1 MPSIEK
7 AIQLLLILLSCASMA
22 TAAAPGILTDL
33 QSIHALSNAE
43 ASKAIPVAFEATVT
57 YYRSYEEVLFVQD
70 GDASIYV
77 QAPDTLAKVAPGDRV
92 LIKGKTHDSYR
103 PEVFASS
110 ITFLHH
116 GQLPAPV
123 PADFEKLI
131 RGDDDSA
138 FVKVHGIVRTAD
150 IARSNVAPI
159 RHINLEL
166 ETNGG
171 VVHVNMDSDDENAL
185 RDLLDAEVD
194 AVGVASGHF
203 DGKMQL
209 AGIDLN
215 VFRLDDIH
223 IVKHATVAPW
233 SLSATP
239 MDQVLSTYNEVSR
252 SKRILVHGIITYYQ
266 PGSMLVLEDGPKTL
280 RIMTS
285 TYAPMR
291 IGDLADATGFPD
303 LVDGYLT
310 LSSAEIKDSLVQA
323 PLQIVQANWQ
333 ELSTAANIFDLV
345 SIEGRL
351 VVKTREAVQD
361 EYVIEADGGHIFTAI
376 YRHPDPISQLA
387 LPPMKEIDQD
397 SRVRVVGIC
406 LPYNADAFSG
416 PVPFDILLRSF
427 DDVSVVA
434 KPSPFGRR
442 QLAYI
447 AGALMAILLIV
458 GVRFWFVERGVR
470 RQTASLGYIER
481 RRSRILEDINGTR
494 PLAEILEQITEL
506 VSFKLNG
513 APCWCQIADGAQLG
527 NCPAKLSAFRVC
539 EETVHSRSGSSL
551 GVFHAAFDP
560 RTKPHSL
567 ETEALGMATGL
578 AALAIE
584 TRRLYNDLRRRS
596 EFDLLTDTHNRFSL
610 DKHLDNLIVD
620 CRENA
625 GIFGL
630 IYIDLDE
637 FKGIND
643 IYGHHV
649 GDQYLQD
656 VAVRMKRQ
664 LRGHDLLARLGGDE
678 FAVLVPL
685 VRSRYEV
692 EEIAS
697 RLVRSMDDPFNIEE
711 YSIQGSASLGIAI
724 YPEDG
729 VSKDTLFKT
738 ADAAMYSSK
747 NASRRGERVAMNH
760 LDE

>member
-1 MPSIEK
+1 M
-7 AIQLLLILLSCASMA
+7 
-22 TAAAPGILTDL
+22 
-33 QSIHALSNAE
+33 
-43 ASKAIPVAFEATVT
+43 
-57 YYRSYEEVLFVQD
+57 QD
-70 GDASIYV
+70 GDAAIYV
-77 QAPDTLAKVAPGDRV
+77 QTPDTLAKLVPGDRV
-92 LIKGKTHDSYR
+92 LIHGKTHDSYR
-103 PEVFASS
+103 PEIFADK
-110 ITFLHH
+110 ITFLSH
-116 GQLPAPV
+116 GDLPAAI
-123 PADFEKLI
+123 PADFDSLI
-131 RGDDDSA
+131 RGDEDSLL
-138 FVKVHGIVRTAD
+138 VKVHGTVRTAD

-166 ETNGG
+166 QTNGG

-185 RDLLDAEVD
+185 KDLLDAEVD

-215 VFRLDDIH
+215 VFKLADIR
-223 IVKHATVAPW
+223 IIKRASVAPW
-233 SLSATP
+233 SLPITP
-239 MDQVLSTYNEVSR
+239 MDQILSAYDEVMR
-252 SKRILVHGIITYYQ
+252 SKRVLVHGIITYYQ

-285 TYAPMR
+285 TYAPLR
-291 IGDLADATGFPD
+291 IGDHADAIGFPN

-310 LSSAEIKDSLVQA
+310 LSSAEIKDSLVQDL
-323 PLQIVQANWQ
+323 LQPVPASWQ
-333 ELSTAANIFDLV
+333 ELSTATHIFDLV
-345 SIEGRL
+345 STEGDL
-351 VVKTREAVQD
+351 VTATREAMQD
-361 EYVIEADGGHIFTAI
+361 EYVLSADGHVFTAI
-376 YRHPDPISQLA
+376 FRHPDPISQLA
-387 LPPMKEIDQD
+387 LPPMKDFPEG
-397 SRVRVVGIC
+397 SRIRVVGIC

-427 DDVSVVA
+427 DDVSMVA
-434 KPSPFGRR
+434 RPSPFGRR
-442 QLAYI
+442 QLEFI
-447 AGALMAILLIV
+447 ASILLAALLVI
-458 GVRFWFVERGVR
+458 GVRFWFMERGVR

-506 VSFKLNG
+506 VSFKLDG
-513 APCWCQIADGAQLG
+513 TPCWCQIADGAQLG
-527 NCPAKLSAFRVC
+527 NCPSKLSAFRVV
-539 EETVHSRSGSSL
+539 EEEIHSRTGSAL
-551 GVFHAAFDP
+551 GVFRAAFDP
-560 RTKPHSL
+560 RTTPRAVESESL
-567 ETEALGMATGL
+567 NMATGL

-610 DKHLDNLIVD
+610 DKHIDNLIVD

-649 GDQYLQD
+649 GDRYLQEVSD
-656 VAVRMKRQ
+656 RMKRQ

-678 FAVLVPL
+678 FAVLVPT

-697 RLVRSMDDPFNIEE
+697 RLERSMDDPFRIEE

-738 ADAAMYSSK
+738 ADAAMYSRRTP
-747 NASRRGERVAMNH
+747 ASAAPRVCR
-760 LDE
+760 